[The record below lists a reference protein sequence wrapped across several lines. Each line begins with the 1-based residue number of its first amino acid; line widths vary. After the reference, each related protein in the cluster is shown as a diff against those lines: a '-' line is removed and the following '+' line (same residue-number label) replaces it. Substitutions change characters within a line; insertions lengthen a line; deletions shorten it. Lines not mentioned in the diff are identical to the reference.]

1 MIETTDTPEGGLK
14 QRSSSR
20 ELTLM
25 KSTMA
30 LITSFV
36 TDGDTLDE
44 AKLKA
49 KALSVEL
56 TTNSPGVKYDFT
68 LGDTQPLIDAVNA
81 SVLVDMTAAKKLV
94 VTNILSLA
102 V

>member
-1 MIETTDTPEGGLK
+1 M
-14 QRSSSR
+14 
-20 ELTLM
+20 
-25 KSTMA
+25 
-30 LITSFV
+30 
-36 TDGDTLDE
+36 
-44 AKLKA
+44 
-49 KALSVEL
+49 EL

>member
-44 AKLKA
+44 AK
-49 KALSVEL
+49 
-56 TTNSPGVKYDFT
+56 
-68 LGDTQPLIDAVNA
+68 
-81 SVLVDMTAAKKLV
+81 
-94 VTNILSLA
+94 
-102 V
+102 